1 MKDPATHRMVNYQ
14 ARKSHGNFSS
24 YEVKS
29 AGDLEVCLN
38 NRHSVVD
45 SKTVVW
51 EYDVTGRLASDHFI
65 AGEGEG
71 DSVNATLKEYL
82 DQAEVVRR
90 SVIKVRGKMARSKH
104 TQWWLNQ
111 KVVCKFG
118 HYTKKKRNK
127 FVNSLAPGLLFPH
140 TTVVLFSVSEGHG
153 AARVHHGYDRHLV
166 HGALPAGAGG
176 GGGAGHSP

>member
-38 NRHSVVD
+38 NRHSVLD

-111 KVVCKFG
+111 KVVCKLG
-118 HYTKKKRNK
+118 HYTKKEDKQNC
-127 FVNSLAPGLLFPH
+127 LLFSSRFTFPSPSCP
-140 TTVVLFSVSEGHG
+140 VFSIQRTRRG
-153 AARVHHGYDRHLV
+153 
-166 HGALPAGAGG
+166 
-176 GGGAGHSP
+176 

>member
-1 MKDPATHRMVNYQ
+1 MKDPVTHRMVNYQ

-38 NRHSVVD
+38 NRHSVLD

-51 EYDVTGRLASDHFI
+51 EYDVTGRLSSEHFI

-71 DSVNATLKEYL
+71 DNVNATLKEYL

-118 HYTKKKRNK
+118 HHTRRETDLP
-127 FVNSLAPGLLFPH
+127 SLYLQIY
-140 TTVVLFSVSEGHG
+140 FSFT
-153 AARVHHGYDRHLV
+153 
-166 HGALPAGAGG
+166 
-176 GGGAGHSP
+176 

>member
-1 MKDPATHRMVNYQ
+1 MKDPVTHRMVNYQ

-38 NRHSVVD
+38 NRHSVLD

-51 EYDVTGRLASDHFI
+51 EYDVTGRLTSDHFI

-71 DSVNATLKEYL
+71 DNVNATLKEYL

-111 KVVCKFG
+111 KVV
-118 HYTKKKRNK
+118 
-127 FVNSLAPGLLFPH
+127 
-140 TTVVLFSVSEGHG
+140 
-153 AARVHHGYDRHLV
+153 
-166 HGALPAGAGG
+166 
-176 GGGAGHSP
+176 